1 MYNHTGL
8 QGRLTATPE
17 LRYTPSGTAI
27 TSFTLASDTGRKTK
41 DGNRITNF
49 IDCVAWHQQ
58 AEFACKYLTKGRL
71 VIVDGELTS
80 RTYEDKDGNRRKATE
95 ITVRNI
101 NFSDSKKDGQSAG
114 SQPQGDDF
122 ADPGYADASGF
133 TEVDGDDSDLPF

>member
-49 IDCVAWHQQ
+49 IDCVAWRSTG
-58 AEFACKYLTKGRL
+58 EFVSKYFAKGRMAVVEGRL
-71 VIVDGELTS
+71 QMRDWT
-80 RTYEDKDGNRRKATE
+80 DKDGNKRRSSEVVADSVYFGDSRREESATE
-95 ITVRNI
+95 EPQFRETE
-101 NFSDSKKDGQSAG
+101 DDG
-114 SQPQGDDF
+114 
-122 ADPGYADASGF
+122 
-133 TEVDGDDSDLPF
+133 ELPF